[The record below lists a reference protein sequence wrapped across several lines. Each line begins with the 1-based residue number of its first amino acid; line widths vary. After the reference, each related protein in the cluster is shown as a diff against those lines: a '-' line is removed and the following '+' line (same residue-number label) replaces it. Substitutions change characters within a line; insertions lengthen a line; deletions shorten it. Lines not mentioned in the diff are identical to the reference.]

1 MHYMPATAIQSV
13 RPLPSRDGFFQC
25 SAHILARPNGTAK
38 RRRLSVGRLGPSR
51 DLPARGRVLPVP
63 PPWRGFRAGWSK
75 QRNARYRFWMA
86 YAGIEEHLWL
96 VEFSNIPLSL
106 GSGKCGS
113 PDQPS
118 IPLPLLSDI
127 DIGSARRS
135 ISPSG
140 SQHQRHTL
148 IDDEFSGRA
157 CRFRESS
164 NKFGLLAIKPV
175 KHSRLYQTLIA
186 LVRDRTAALQR
197 MGREG
202 QASLGAAQMAS
213 HYSVDDAN
221 RRFAQEGPG
230 AVVEDYRRIAP
241 AQ

>member
-1 MHYMPATAIQSV
+1 MVEAAKCAISI
-13 RPLPSRDGFFQC
+13 LDGY
-25 SAHILARPNGTAK
+25 AR
-38 RRRLSVGRLGPSR
+38 
-51 DLPARGRVLPVP
+51 
-63 PPWRGFRAGWSK
+63 
-75 QRNARYRFWMA
+75 
-86 YAGIEEHLWL
+86 IEEHLWL

-197 MGREG
+197 MGAREPG
-202 QASLGAAQMAS
+202 ESWGGANGISNTPSAMPT
-213 HYSVDDAN
+213 DDL
-221 RRFAQEGPG
+221 RKKVQ
-230 AVVEDYRRIAP
+230 VLVEDYRRIAP

>member
-1 MHYMPATAIQSV
+1 
-13 RPLPSRDGFFQC
+13 
-25 SAHILARPNGTAK
+25 
-38 RRRLSVGRLGPSR
+38 
-51 DLPARGRVLPVP
+51 
-63 PPWRGFRAGWSK
+63 
-75 QRNARYRFWMA
+75 MA
-86 YAGIEEHLWL
+86 YAGIEAHLWL

-148 IDDEFSGRA
+148 IDDEFSGRV

-197 MGREG
+197 MGRES

-213 HYSVDDAN
+213 PILRRRCQQTICARRSRCWSKTIAALPQRNSSTSLATRSSTALEGLDAL
-221 RRFAQEGPG
+221 R
-230 AVVEDYRRIAP
+230 
-241 AQ
+241 

>member
-1 MHYMPATAIQSV
+1 
-13 RPLPSRDGFFQC
+13 
-25 SAHILARPNGTAK
+25 
-38 RRRLSVGRLGPSR
+38 
-51 DLPARGRVLPVP
+51 
-63 PPWRGFRAGWSK
+63 
-75 QRNARYRFWMA
+75 MA

-157 CRFRESS
+157 CRFRESNS
-164 NKFGLLAIKPV
+164 KFGLLAIKPV
-175 KHSRLYQTLIA
+175 KQSRLYQTLIA
-186 LVRDRTAALQR
+186 LVLDRTAALQR

-213 HYSVDDAN
+213 HDSVDDAN